1 MPTDTLRDLEVSW
14 TEIADHGYDNPD
26 VNVYLQDLR
35 RITKDDSETYQNQQ
49 WARGI
54 LTKFIKSELKRED
67 FLLVCRRLD
76 QI

>member
-1 MPTDTLRDLEVSW
+1 MKDVEFSW
-14 TEIADHGYDNPD
+14 REISDRGYDNPD

-35 RITKDDSETYQNQQ
+35 RITKDDTESFQNQK

-67 FLLVCRRLD
+67 FLLLCRRLD
-76 QI
+76 EI